1 MLATRAA
8 GNWPEFVG
16 TGMVAGILT
25 WVYVASA
32 GVPEAGTPGD
42 VDFFRASG
50 EAILR
55 GDLAATYANPD
66 MQGGPAQLVV
76 DTVLLAWHGGSQAEW
91 SVVRFVVLWALLM
104 TMVLL
109 ARPRGSSPTQRL
121 WAGGLVL
128 ALIALRQASE
138 FYRWGHWWH
147 LPVVLAMAWA
157 GGQAASSRWVRAG
170 VLLGLALWFEPFAA
184 VGVAVLVLS
193 PGLRVA
199 IRAAVVAAV
208 VAALAYLPFVLT
220 GSFAMGRRVLGVSP
234 GTWASVVFGAQTPTS
249 ISFTLRAL
257 EAVVAVTLAVLVMWH
272 LRSRLPLPVVAFLAA
287 TAAVLARIAVE
298 PFWWPYYPV
307 VPFILLAC
315 TAMRLAWLRRPETLP
330 VGLGFLAMAILSPFA
345 PPLGATVALLMIALA
360 ALRVWTSLWDRLA
373 VDFAP
378 MRRGQEPDFVA
389 ESGTR

>member
-1 MLATRAA
+1 MLAARAA

-25 WVYVASA
+25 WVYVAAA

-147 LPVVLAMAWA
+147 LPVVLVMAWA

-170 VLLGLALWFEPFAA
+170 VLLGLAMWFEPFAA
-184 VGVAVLVLS
+184 VGVAMLVLS

-199 IRAAVVAAV
+199 IRAAVLAAV

-249 ISFTLRAL
+249 ISFTLRVL

-330 VGLGFLAMAILSPFA
+330 VGLGVLAMAILSPFA

>member
-1 MLATRAA
+1 MLGARVAR
-8 GNWPEFVG
+8 NWPEFVG
-16 TGMVAGILT
+16 TGVVAGILT
-25 WVYVASA
+25 WVYVAVA
-32 GVPEAGTPGD
+32 RVPEAGTPGD
-42 VDFFRASG
+42 VDFFRHGG

-55 GDLAATYANPD
+55 GDLAAAYANPD
-66 MQGGPAQLVV
+66 MQGGPAQLVL

-91 SVVRFVVLWALLM
+91 TVVRFVILWVLLM
-104 TMVLL
+104 TTVLL
-109 ARPRGSSPTQRL
+109 ARPRGSSPAQRL

-147 LPVVLAMAWA
+147 LPVILMMAWA

-170 VLLGLALWFEPFAA
+170 VLLGVAMWFEPFAV
-184 VGVAVLVLS
+184 VGVAVLVLA
-193 PGLRVA
+193 PGLWVA
-199 IRAAVVAAV
+199 ARAAVVAAV
-208 VAALAYLPFVLT
+208 VAVLAYLPFVLT

-234 GTWASVVFGAQTPTS
+234 GTWASVVFGADTATS

-257 EAVVAVTLAVLVMWH
+257 EAVVAVTLAVLAMWR
-272 LRSRLPLPVVAFLAA
+272 LRARLPLPVVAFLAA

-307 VPFILLAC
+307 VPFVLLAC

-330 VGLGFLAMAILSPFA
+330 VSVAFLAMAILSPFA
-345 PPLGATVALLMIALA
+345 PPLGAAAALLMIALA
-360 ALRVWTSLWDRLA
+360 ALRAWSTLWDRLA

-378 MRRGQEPDFVA
+378 MRRSRELDFVG